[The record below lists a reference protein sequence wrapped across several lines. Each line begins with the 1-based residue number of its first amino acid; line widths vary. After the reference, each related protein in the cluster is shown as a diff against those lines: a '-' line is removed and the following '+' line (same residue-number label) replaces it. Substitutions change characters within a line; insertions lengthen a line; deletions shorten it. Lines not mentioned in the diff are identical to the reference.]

1 MECQTGTHRIDVVHK
16 AQSVRPRALID
27 TGGVRGTQRM
37 GLVERLQAN
46 GEHVHRIVDQ
56 CWFRLGELY
65 RESIHVLPIMDAS
78 GPIPHVPE

>member
-1 MECQTGTHRIDVVHK
+1 
-16 AQSVRPRALID
+16 
-27 TGGVRGTQRM
+27 M

-56 CWFRLGELY
+56 CWFRLGKLY
-65 RESIHVLPIMDAS
+65 RESIHFLIVDAKPQAG